1 MKELSSSVDQIFS
14 KWDNTYSPG
23 CALAVIKEGEII
35 YQRGYG
41 MANLEFDQ
49 IITPLTRFQ
58 IGSVSKQFT
67 ALAVALLVEEGL
79 INLEDD
85 IRKYFPELPD
95 FGEMISVDHLVHHTS
110 GLRDQVELMMMAGY
124 RIDDVMRHEDTLELF
139 SKQKAL
145 NFKPGE
151 KHLYCNTG
159 YTLMGLLVERV
170 TQKSLR
176 QFCEER
182 IFAPLGMTQTLFHDD
197 YKEVIPG
204 FAPSYSPG
212 KDGFNH
218 EPLTQAIPGGTSLI
232 TTLADMAKWD
242 QEFYEGKVLGENVIR
257 RMHQTKKLNSG
268 EENKYAFGLMLSD
281 YRGLKTVGH
290 GGSHAG
296 YRAQITRFPEQHF
309 SVVILCNLASMNP
322 DDLAKQ
328 VADIYLEENFPQPK
342 AEEKVL
348 ELSEEVLKQN
358 CGLYFCEEEMAL
370 RRFNLVEGKFLA
382 AIGPGIPLEALSE
395 NTFQL
400 APYPFMKFRF
410 ENEDGH
416 KKMFFDMGRG
426 KPAEYVKIKADEP
439 TEKELDFLSG
449 EYYSPEMENIYE
461 IYLKDQKLLLKRSK
475 YGEGA
480 LVPAQKDAFTCEKFS
495 FDIFFERD
503 GSGKVCGFKIYGGR
517 AKGVEFIRKEG

>member
-1 MKELSSSVDQIFS
+1 MKELSSSIDQIFS

-41 MANLEFDQ
+41 MANLEFGQ
-49 IITPLTRFQ
+49 IITPRTRFQ

-67 ALAVALLVEEGL
+67 ALAVALLIEEGL
-79 INLEDD
+79 ISLEDD

-95 FGEMISVDHLVHHTS
+95 FGETITVDHLVHHTS
-110 GLRDQVELMMMAGY
+110 GLRDQVELMMMAGF
-124 RIDDVMRHEDTLELF
+124 RIDDVMCHEDTLELF

-145 NFKPGE
+145 NFKPGD

-176 QFCEER
+176 LFCEER

-212 KDGFNH
+212 KDGFKH

-232 TTLADMAKWD
+232 TTLADIAKWD
-242 QEFYEGKVLGENVIR
+242 QEFYEGKVFGKSVID
-257 RMHQTKKLNSG
+257 RMHQKSVLNSG
-268 EENKYAFGLMLSD
+268 EVCDYTFGLMLSD

-322 DDLAKQ
+322 DELAKQ
-328 VADIYLEENFPQPK
+328 VADIYLEEKFPQPK
-342 AEEKVL
+342 AEGKVL
-348 ELSEEVLKQN
+348 ELPEETLKEN
-358 CGLYFCEEEMAL
+358 CGLYFCEEEMSL
-370 RRFNLVEGKFLA
+370 RRFSLVEGKFLA
-382 AIGPGIPLEALSE
+382 AIGPGIPLEAVSE
-395 NTFQL
+395 KTFRL

-410 ENEDGH
+410 ENEDGQ
-416 KKMFFDMGRG
+416 KKMFFDMGHG
-426 KPAEYVKIKADEP
+426 KPAEYVKTKADEP
-439 TEKELDFLSG
+439 TEKELGFLNG
-449 EYYSPEMENIYE
+449 EYYSPEMENTYLVC
-461 IYLKDQKLLLKRSK
+461 LKDQKLVLKRSK
-475 YGEGA
+475 YGESP
-480 LVPAQKDAFTCEKFS
+480 LIPAQKDAFTCENFS
-495 FDIFFERD
+495 FDLFFERD
-503 GSGKVCGFKIYGGR
+503 DSGRVCGFKIYGGR
-517 AKGVEFIRKEG
+517 AKGVEFFRKVK